1 MSNLGVFA
9 YGFILALGLILPLG
23 PQNSFV
29 VNVGA
34 KSRYYFQTFPVV
46 ITAALCDTLLI
57 VLAVAGVSVAI
68 LKLVWLKIP
77 IVVLGAL
84 FLVYLGWAS
93 LKDDASQASGP
104 QSMPDSYRRQIVV
117 AASFSLF
124 NPFALLDTVAVIG
137 TNAMTY
143 SGFQRFLFTGTCIVV
158 SWLWF
163 FGLAKLSHV
172 LGARFHNSRW
182 RQWVVAIM
190 LWVSAI
196 LLVYRLL
203 VSH

>member
-1 MSNLGVFA
+1 MSDISVFA
-9 YGFILALGLILPLG
+9 YGFVLALGLILPLG

-34 KSRYYFQTFPVV
+34 KSQYYFQTLPVV
-46 ITAALCDTLLI
+46 ITAAICDTILI

-77 IVVLGAL
+77 VVIFGVI

-93 LKDDASQASGP
+93 LKEESN
-104 QSMPDSYRRQIVV
+104 QSSNHEGMPDSYWRQIVV

-137 TNAMTY
+137 TNAMAY
-143 SGFQRFLFTGTCIVV
+143 SGFQRLLFTGTCIIV

-172 LGARFHNSRW
+172 LGARFQNNRS

-203 VSH
+203 VS